1 MNAKKIFESAM
12 NGLKKE
18 WPKIATGLGA
28 GLLVVGGY
36 LVGREVP
43 RYKEEL
49 KRKEEEKGEAL
60 TGKEKFV
67 TGVKHFG
74 PAAGAIVSGVTMVAA
89 SAIENDKRL
98 NLATGAAALSE
109 IASKNATKNLLDY
122 KEAAK
127 EVLDEEEKKK
137 VDEKVKE
144 KKLQE
149 YGCTCEPCDYI
160 PEGRVLCYDLHMGGE
175 PFVTDYNTLRG
186 IENEIKSRLL
196 ASGDGA
202 AVTLSEAYD
211 LMGRKY
217 TMKAADPLGWIFD
230 DKPSHRNV
238 DFHIDAAIVD
248 GKPSLTIC
256 PEVVMIEPD
265 YYDKPYRKYW

>member
-74 PAAGAIVSGVTMVAA
+74 PAAGAIASGITMVAA

-127 EVLDEEEKKK
+127 EVLGEEEKKK

-160 PEGRVLCYDLHMGGE
+160 PEGKVFCYDLLMGGE
-175 PFVTDYNTLRG
+175 PFVTDYNTLRA
-186 IENEIKSRLL
+186 IENEAKSRLL
-196 ASGDGA
+196 ASGDGSA
-202 AVTLSEAYD
+202 ISLSEIYEM
-211 LMGRKY
+211 MGRTR
-217 TMKAADPLGWIFD
+217 TMKMADVYGWIFD
-230 DKPSHRNV
+230 DKASHRNV
-238 DFHIDAAIVD
+238 DFVIGAAVVD

-256 PEVVMIEPD
+256 PEPIEIEPD

>member
-49 KRKEEEKGEAL
+49 KRKEEEKGEEL
-60 TGKEKFV
+60 TGKEKFAV
-67 TGVKHFG
+67 GVKHFA

-89 SAIENDKRL
+89 SAIENNKRL

-127 EVLDEEEKKK
+127 EVLGEEEKKN
-137 VDEKVKE
+137 VDQKAKE

-149 YGCTCEPCDYI
+149 YEGTCEPCDYI
-160 PEGRVLCYDLHMGGE
+160 PEGKVLCYDLLMGGE
-175 PFVTDYNTLRG
+175 PFVTDYNTLRA

-196 ASGDGA
+196 ATGEGGQIS
-202 AVTLSEAYD
+202 LSEVYD
-211 LMGRKY
+211 LMGRVR
-217 TMKAADPLGWIFD
+217 TMKAADAVGWIFD
-230 DKPSHRNV
+230 DKVSHRDANL
-238 DFHIDAAIVD
+238 HIDAMIVD

-256 PEVVMIEPD
+256 PEVILIDTE
-265 YYDKPYRKYW
+265 YFDKPYRKYW

>member
-1 MNAKKIFESAM
+1 MNAKKIFGSAM

-18 WPKIATGLGA
+18 WPKIAAGLGA
-28 GLLVVGGY
+28 GFLVVGGY

-60 TGKEKFV
+60 TSKEKFV
-67 TGVKHFG
+67 VSVKHFG
-74 PAAGAIVSGVTMVAA
+74 PAAGAIVGGAVMVAA
-89 SAIENDKRL
+89 SMIENDKRI

-109 IASKNATKNLLDY
+109 IATKNVTKDLLDY

-127 EVLDEEEKKK
+127 EVLGEEEQKKLA
-137 VDEKVKE
+137 EKAKE
-144 KKLQE
+144 KKLQDYE
-149 YGCTCEPCDYI
+149 GTCEPCDYI
-160 PEGRVLCYDLHMGGE
+160 PEGQVLCYDLLMGGE
-175 PFVTDYNTLRG
+175 PFPTDFNTLRA

-196 ASGDGA
+196 ASGEGSMIS
-202 AVTLSEAYD
+202 LSEVYD

-217 TMKAADPLGWIFD
+217 TMKAADAVGWVFD
-230 DKPSHRNV
+230 DRPSHRDANL
-238 DFHIDAAIVD
+238 HIDAMIVN

-256 PEVVMIEPD
+256 PEVLMIDTE
-265 YYDKPYRKYW
+265 YFDKPYRKYW

>member
-12 NGLKKE
+12 SGLKKE

-43 RYKEEL
+43 KYKEEL
-49 KRKEEEKGEAL
+49 RRKEEEKGEAL
-60 TGKEKFV
+60 TGKEKLAV
-67 TGVKHFG
+67 GVKHFG
-74 PAAGAIVSGVTMVAA
+74 PAAGAIASGITMVAA

-127 EVLDEEEKKK
+127 EVLGEEEKKK
-137 VDEKVKE
+137 VDEKAAG
-144 KKLQE
+144 KKIQE

-160 PEGRVLCYDLHMGGE
+160 PEGQVLCYDLFMGGE
-175 PFVTDYNTLRG
+175 PFVTDFNTLRA
-186 IENEIKSRLL
+186 IENEVKSSIL
-196 ASGDGA
+196 AGGEGTS
-202 AVTLSEAYD
+202 VSLSEAYD

-217 TMKAADPLGWIFD
+217 SMKAADAFGWIFD
-230 DKPSHRNV
+230 DKTSHRDVN
-238 DFHIDAAIVD
+238 FNIDAMVVD

-256 PEVVMIEPD
+256 PYVVEIDTE
-265 YYDKPYRKYW
+265 YFEKPVKRYW

>member
-12 NGLKKE
+12 SGLKKE

-43 RYKEEL
+43 KYKEEL

-60 TGKEKFV
+60 TGKEKLAV
-67 TGVKHFG
+67 GVKHFG
-74 PAAGAIVSGVTMVAA
+74 PAAGAIASGITMVAA

-127 EVLDEEEKKK
+127 EVLGEEEKKK

-144 KKLQE
+144 KKIQE
-149 YGCTCEPCDYI
+149 YGCTYEPCDYI
-160 PEGRVLCYDLHMGGE
+160 PQGRVKCYDLHMGGE
-175 PFVTDYNTLRG
+175 PFLTDYNTLRA
-186 IENEIKSRLL
+186 IENDFTSLL
-196 ASGDGA
+196 LTKKDGSF
-202 AVTLSEAYD
+202 VTLSEIYET
-211 LMGRKY
+211 MGRTR
-217 TMKAADPLGWIFD
+217 TMKAADPLGWVYD
-230 DKPSHRNV
+230 DDEKHHMV
-238 DFHIDAAIVD
+238 DLGIGSAIVD
-248 GKPSLTIC
+248 GEPALTIC
-256 PEVVMIEPD
+256 PEPVLID
-265 YYDKPYRKYW
+265 TQYYPTPYRRY

>member
-28 GLLVVGGY
+28 GFLVIGGY

-43 RYKEEL
+43 RYKAEL
-49 KRKEEEKGEAL
+49 QRKEEEKGEAL
-60 TGKEKFV
+60 TTKEKAV
-67 TGVKHFG
+67 TAVKHFG
-74 PAAGAIVSGVTMVAA
+74 PAAGAIAGGTIMVLA

-127 EVLDEEEKKK
+127 EVLGEEDEKKVERK
-137 VDEKVKE
+137 AAE
-144 KKLQE
+144 KKIQE

-160 PEGRVLCYDLHMGGE
+160 PEGKVYCYDLLMGGE
-175 PFVTDYNTLRG
+175 PFITDVNTLHA
-186 IENEIKSRLL
+186 IENEIKSNIL
-196 ASGDGA
+196 AGGEGTEIS
-202 AVTLSEAYD
+202 LSEAYD
-211 LMGRKY
+211 LMGRTR
-217 TMKAADPLGWIFD
+217 TMKMADAFGWIFD
-230 DKPSHRNV
+230 DKTSHRDVN
-238 DFHIDAAIVD
+238 FNIDAMVVD

-256 PEVVMIEPD
+256 PYVVEIDTD
-265 YYDKPYRKYW
+265 YFEKPVKRYW